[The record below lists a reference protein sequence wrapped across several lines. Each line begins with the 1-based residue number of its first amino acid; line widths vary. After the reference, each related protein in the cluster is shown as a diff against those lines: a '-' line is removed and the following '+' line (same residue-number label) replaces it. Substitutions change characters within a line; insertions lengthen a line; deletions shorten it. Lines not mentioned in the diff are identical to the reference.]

1 MNEMTNVFKIFNQ
14 LQSTSKKTEKIKI
27 LKANERNILFTDTL
41 KWLLNPFVITG
52 ISTKK
57 LNKPVKYD
65 TTPIQ
70 TWRDM
75 MMYLETNNTGRD
87 TDIAIVQGFI
97 SLQPEEYKEYYR
109 QLVTKSLKLGIDAKT
124 VNAVYGNGFVPN
136 CEIQLANKYFERP
149 EKVTGEFTLTEKLDG
164 YRTAC
169 LVHDDKIELFS
180 RQGQPMEGFVEVE
193 QDMKAFLAMNNIH
206 NAFFDGEL
214 VAVNCEDLTSAEN
227 YKIVTTIAR
236 KKEIKSGLKNMI
248 FDTLRYEDFIE
259 QTCDTEYW
267 KRRKLLERIFDN
279 VKLDHVCLLPVLY
292 QGVDKSMIMKYLNK
306 ARDKHKEGI
315 MINLDDKPY
324 EFKRTNN
331 LLKVKVMQDADLK
344 IIDVYEG
351 TGKNANNLGGIIVE
365 FIYNGKRYQCEC
377 GSGFS
382 DKERVDFWD
391 NPDKIIGKIATIQFF
406 EISKNDDGGF
416 GLRFPVWIHRIRDDK
431 TEISM
436 N

>member
-1 MNEMTNVFKIFNQ
+1 
-14 LQSTSKKTEKIKI
+14 
-27 LKANERNILFTDTL
+27 
-41 KWLLNPFVITG
+41 
-52 ISTKK
+52 
-57 LNKPVKYD
+57 
-65 TTPIQ
+65 
-70 TWRDM
+70 
-75 MMYLETNNTGRD
+75 
-87 TDIAIVQGFI
+87 
-97 SLQPEEYKEYYR
+97 
-109 QLVTKSLKLGIDAKT
+109 
-124 VNAVYGNGFVPN
+124 
-136 CEIQLANKYFERP
+136 
-149 EKVTGEFTLTEKLDG
+149 
-164 YRTAC
+164 
-169 LVHDDKIELFS
+169 
-180 RQGQPMEGFVEVE
+180 
-193 QDMKAFLAMNNIH
+193 
-206 NAFFDGEL
+206 
-214 VAVNCEDLTSAEN
+214 
-227 YKIVTTIAR
+227 
-236 KKEIKSGLKNMI
+236 
-248 FDTLRYEDFIE
+248 
-259 QTCDTEYW
+259 
-267 KRRKLLERIFDN
+267 
-279 VKLDHVCLLPVLY
+279 
-292 QGVDKSMIMKYLNK
+292 MIMKYLNK

>member
-1 MNEMTNVFKIFNQ
+1 
-14 LQSTSKKTEKIKI
+14 
-27 LKANERNILFTDTL
+27 
-41 KWLLNPFVITG
+41 
-52 ISTKK
+52 
-57 LNKPVKYD
+57 
-65 TTPIQ
+65 
-70 TWRDM
+70 
-75 MMYLETNNTGRD
+75 
-87 TDIAIVQGFI
+87 
-97 SLQPEEYKEYYR
+97 
-109 QLVTKSLKLGIDAKT
+109 
-124 VNAVYGNGFVPN
+124 
-136 CEIQLANKYFERP
+136 
-149 EKVTGEFTLTEKLDG
+149 
-164 YRTAC
+164 
-169 LVHDDKIELFS
+169 
-180 RQGQPMEGFVEVE
+180 
-193 QDMKAFLAMNNIH
+193 
-206 NAFFDGEL
+206 
-214 VAVNCEDLTSAEN
+214 
-227 YKIVTTIAR
+227 
-236 KKEIKSGLKNMI
+236 MI